1 MKKYY
6 LLLLPIAVLVVLI
19 VRCEI
24 DHGLYPIRYVI
35 KGKVIFFKGS
45 PPANTDRVEVFALKE
60 FPPKDP
66 QNFLYLGQSGALNIT
81 AGNEVNYEIQVSPT
95 TYQLVAVLW
104 KEKGQDWSLTGLL
117 GFYTGGL
124 TTILPDSVMVS
135 TEQPVA
141 DSVDIFANWEVVAKE
156 SVISGRITYEGPW
169 PEDTQLL
176 LLAIYKA
183 KPVSDISYL
192 LLENV
197 DYTQPIFADSSSYR
211 LPVNSGVYNYVV
223 LFWVGKKIKKLTDL
237 VPIGVYEAPDNPGSP
252 GRVTVEPGEEKS
264 NVDIHVDF
272 NSIQFP

>member
-135 TEQPVA
+135 REQPEA

-156 SVISGRITYEGPW
+156 SVISGRITYKGPW

-223 LFWVGKKIKKLTDL
+223 LFWVGKKIKNLTDL

-272 NSIQFP
+272 NNIQFP

>member
-6 LLLLPIAVLVVLI
+6 LLLLSIALLVVLI
-19 VRCEI
+19 IRCEI
-24 DHGLYPIRYVI
+24 DHGLYPVRYTI

-66 QNFLYLGQSGALNIT
+66 QNFLYLGQSGALNLA

-95 TYQLVAVLW
+95 TYQLIAVLW
-104 KEKGQDWSLTGLL
+104 KEKGHDWSLTGLL

-124 TTILPDSVMVS
+124 TTILPDSVIVS
-135 TEQPVA
+135 RDQPVA
-141 DSVDIFANWEVVAKE
+141 DSVDIFANWEVVSKE
-156 SVISGRITYEGPW
+156 SAISGRITYEGQW

-183 KPVSDISYL
+183 KPTSDISYL

-197 DYTQPIFADSSSYR
+197 DYTQPIFADSSTYR

-223 LFWVGKKIKKLTDL
+223 LFWVGKKIK
-237 VPIGVYEAPDNPGSP
+237 
-252 GRVTVEPGEEKS
+252 
-264 NVDIHVDF
+264 
-272 NSIQFP
+272 

>member
-135 TEQPVA
+135 KEQPVA

-156 SVISGRITYEGPW
+156 SVISGRITYKGPW

-223 LFWVGKKIKKLTDL
+223 LFWVGKKIKNLTDL

-272 NSIQFP
+272 NNIQFP

>member
-6 LLLLPIAVLVVLI
+6 LLLLPIALLVGLI
-19 VRCEI
+19 IRCEI

-45 PPANTDRVEVFALKE
+45 PPSNTDRVEVFALKE
-60 FPPKDP
+60 FPPKNP
-66 QNFLYLGQSGALNIT
+66 QNFLYLGQSGALNLA

-104 KEKGQDWSLTGLL
+104 KEKGRDWSLTGLL

-124 TTILPDSVMVS
+124 TTILPDSVTVS
-135 TEQPVA
+135 RDQPVA
-141 DSVDIFANWEVVAKE
+141 DSVDIFANWEVVSKE
-156 SVISGRITYEGPW
+156 SAISGHIRYEGQW

-183 KPVSDISYL
+183 KPVTDISYL

-237 VPIGVYEAPDNPGSP
+237 VAIGVYESPENPGNP
-252 GRVTVEPGEEKS
+252 GRVSVNAGEEKS
-264 NVDIHVDF
+264 NIDIHVNF
-272 NSIQFP
+272 NNIQFP

>member
-19 VRCEI
+19 VGCEI

-66 QNFLYLGQSGALNIT
+66 QNLLYLGQSGALNLA

-104 KEKGQDWSLTGLL
+104 KEKGRDWSLTGLL

-135 TEQPVA
+135 KEQPVA
-141 DSVDIFANWEVVAKE
+141 DSVDIFANWEVVSKE
-156 SVISGRITYEGPW
+156 SVIAGRITYQGPW

-183 KPVSDISYL
+183 QPVSDISYL

-197 DYTQPIFADSSSYR
+197 DYTQPIFVDSSAYR

-237 VPIGVYEAPDNPGSP
+237 VPIGVYEAPENPGSP
-252 GRVTVEPGEEKS
+252 GRVTVEPGEVKS

>member
-19 VRCEI
+19 VGCEI

-66 QNFLYLGQSGALNIT
+66 QNLLYLGQSGALNLA

-104 KEKGQDWSLTGLL
+104 KEKGRDWSLTGLL

-135 TEQPVA
+135 KEQPVA
-141 DSVDIFANWEVVAKE
+141 DSVDIFANWEVVSKE
-156 SVISGRITYEGPW
+156 SVIAGRITYQGPW

-183 KPVSDISYL
+183 QPVSDISYL

-197 DYTQPIFADSSSYR
+197 DYTQPIFVDSSSYR

-237 VPIGVYEAPDNPGSP
+237 VPIGVYEAPENPGSP
-252 GRVTVEPGEEKS
+252 GRVTVEPGEVKS

>member
-19 VRCEI
+19 IGCEI

-66 QNFLYLGQSGALNIT
+66 QNFLYLGQSGALNLA

-135 TEQPVA
+135 REQPMA
-141 DSVDIFANWEVVAKE
+141 DSVDIFANWEVVSKE

-197 DYTQPIFADSSSYR
+197 DYTQPVFADSSSYR

-252 GRVTVEPGEEKS
+252 GRVTVEPGEVKS
-264 NVDIHVDF
+264 NIDIHVDF
-272 NSIQFP
+272 NNIQFP

>member
-135 TEQPVA
+135 REQPVA

-156 SVISGRITYEGPW
+156 SVISGRITYKGPW

-223 LFWVGKKIKKLTDL
+223 LFWVGKKIKNLTDL

-272 NSIQFP
+272 NNIQFP